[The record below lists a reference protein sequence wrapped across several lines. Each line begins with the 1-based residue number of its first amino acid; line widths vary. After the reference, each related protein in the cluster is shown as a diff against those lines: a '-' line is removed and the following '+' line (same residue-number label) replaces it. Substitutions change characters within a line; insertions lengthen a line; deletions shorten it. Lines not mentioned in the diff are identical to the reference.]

1 MGLQDGRAR
10 REEYG
15 SEKGLGG
22 GCGVQGQ
29 RTVWW
34 HQQRRGVR
42 TLYTQESPFRKRDR
56 QFNESARRLSQW
68 LFNSLLYD

>member
-10 REEYG
+10 REEYS

-22 GCGVQGQ
+22 GRGQ

-42 TLYTQESPFRKRDR
+42 TSYTQKSPFRKRDR
-56 QFNESARRLSQW
+56 QFNESALA
-68 LFNSLLYD
+68 NSSSTVYSTTN